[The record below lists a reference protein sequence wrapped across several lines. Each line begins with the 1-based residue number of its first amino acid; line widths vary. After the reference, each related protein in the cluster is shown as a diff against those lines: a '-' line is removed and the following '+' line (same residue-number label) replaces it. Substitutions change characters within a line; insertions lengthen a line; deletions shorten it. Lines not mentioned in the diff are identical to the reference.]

1 MKTLNTLRSY
11 LAALL
16 LLCPVVQAQDLS
28 ALGKLGGLL
37 KKSTPVTKGKTAAVP
52 AKDTKPK
59 LPENKDTRPPEK
71 KDTRPPEKKD
81 TRTADNKDTRQRDNK
96 DTRPPV
102 VDKHVEPSKFTVEHR
117 PDGTEISRRPDG
129 KPRELHLANRNG
141 APMDV
146 HHGLAGG
153 RRVEVTRAD
162 HSRIVADGARRGYV
176 EGPYRFGNREFAH
189 RTYYVNGRAYDRFYG
204 RYGYRGAVL
213 EVYAPARYYPLGF
226 YGWAYNTR
234 WAAAPYAWGW
244 AGDWYA
250 YYGAYFTP
258 YPVYANASL
267 WLTDYLI
274 SQSLIGAY
282 QAQVD
287 AQIALS
293 QLSPGQVALTPEV
306 KQAIANE
313 VQSQVALAY
322 NEAKAN
328 SQNSDFDVQSGD
340 IAGLLAESAP
350 HVFLAGTALDL
361 IDSTGQEC
369 AVTEGDVLQFT
380 PPLPQSAD
388 AATLMVLAGKG
399 GMECR
404 PGRLVTV
411 SFADLQEMQNHMRE
425 TVDQGLATLQ
435 AHQNGLP
442 APPPA
447 AMAPA
452 TPASFENG
460 APPLDPAAAAQISQ
474 QYQDA
479 EKAEQ
484 DALRPG
490 AVTAAIPGV
499 ASQPPVVNLGMTV
512 DQVVS
517 IQGQPKMVA
526 DKGSQKIYIYERLK
540 ITFTD
545 GKVSDMN

>member
-1 MKTLNTLRSY
+1 M
-11 LAALL
+11 
-16 LLCPVVQAQDLS
+16 
-28 ALGKLGGLL
+28 
-37 KKSTPVTKGKTAAVP
+37 
-52 AKDTKPK
+52 
-59 LPENKDTRPPEK
+59 
-71 KDTRPPEKKD
+71 
-81 TRTADNKDTRQRDNK
+81 
-96 DTRPPV
+96 
-102 VDKHVEPSKFTVEHR
+102 
-117 PDGTEISRRPDG
+117 
-129 KPRELHLANRNG
+129 
-141 APMDV
+141 
-146 HHGLAGG
+146 
-153 RRVEVTRAD
+153 
-162 HSRIVADGARRGYV
+162 
-176 EGPYRFGNREFAH
+176 
-189 RTYYVNGRAYDRFYG
+189 
-204 RYGYRGAVL
+204 
-213 EVYAPARYYPLGF
+213 
-226 YGWAYNTR
+226 
-234 WAAAPYAWGW
+234 
-244 AGDWYA
+244 
-250 YYGAYFTP
+250 
-258 YPVYANASL
+258 YANASL

-274 SQSLIGAY
+274 SQSLMGAY

-293 QLSPGQVALTPEV
+293 QLSPGQAALTPEV

-435 AHQNGLP
+435 AHQNGLLP

-460 APPLDPAAAAQISQ
+460 APPLDPTAAAQISQ

-484 DALRPG
+484 DALRPR

-512 DQVVS
+512 DEVVS

-526 DKGSQKIYIYERLK
+526 DKGSQKIYFYERLK